1 MKSPSR
7 ITFDGKFCNSK
18 REVIAWL
25 PSEHWGGALYMFMI
39 VNAELFVESNCMKI
53 RSREIVGLI
62 WLIRI
67 PIPFLI

>member
-1 MKSPSR
+1 
-7 ITFDGKFCNSK
+7 
-18 REVIAWL
+18 
-25 PSEHWGGALYMFMI
+25 MFMI

-67 PIPFLI
+67 PIPFLT